1 MIKKTRENQ
10 KPTKHRQ
17 WKNFFFSPNIWH
29 VNIASLQFYKQ
40 MYNNAS
46 RICDGEE
53 SSSAF
58 FFFSSLLLDGLL
70 FFIFIFLWGVLVLL
84 CTAAAKIYPAHVVSV
99 CYSMVG
105 AAPAVGCGISAHRSW
120 GGKKKL
126 QRLRSDRGVCVCA
139 ILHSHCSE
147 FKHTHT
153 HLFPWWVE
161 KMPKDHTAY
170 TETCKW
176 AVSAWV
182 FEVFVFFNRN
192 THTPTTYA
200 LYGFYCLI
208 ENILIF

>member
-1 MIKKTRENQ
+1 MKE
-10 KPTKHRQ
+10 
-17 WKNFFFSPNIWH
+17 
-29 VNIASLQFYKQ
+29 
-40 MYNNAS
+40 
-46 RICDGEE
+46 
-53 SSSAF
+53 F
-58 FFFSSLLLDGLL
+58 FFFPQHLACEYCIITVLQTNVQQCISYMRQRRVIICVFFLL
-70 FFIFIFLWGVLVLL
+70 FSSPRWPSLFFFFFLWGVLVLL

-120 GGKKKL
+120 GGKKSC
-126 QRLRSDRGVCVCA
+126 RDWEVIEVCVCYFT
-139 ILHSHCSE
+139 LTLQWTQ
-147 FKHTHT
+147 THT

-182 FEVFVFFNRN
+182 FEVFFFFNRN

-208 ENILIF
+208 ENMLIF

>member
-1 MIKKTRENQ
+1 MIPHWRNGFADGCYFQFLINQSINRLGNISVLFQLKMIKKPEKTRNLQNTDSE
-10 KPTKHRQ
+10 RI
-17 WKNFFFSPNIWH
+17 FFSPNIWH

-120 GGKKKL
+120 GGKK
-126 QRLRSDRGVCVCA
+126 VA
-139 ILHSHCSE
+139 EI
-147 FKHTHT
+147 
-153 HLFPWWVE
+153 E
-161 KMPKDHTAY
+161 K
-170 TETCKW
+170 W
-176 AVSAWV
+176 
-182 FEVFVFFNRN
+182 
-192 THTPTTYA
+192 
-200 LYGFYCLI
+200 
-208 ENILIF
+208 